1 MRKTMDAIVLDEF
14 DFDAEPRNAR
24 VPKSVRIAFN
34 KTPWKEGFVVA
45 QSNGLVLA
53 LTREIC
59 IAEAALSKCMGG
71 CIYTSSP
78 LGHIYQIGR

>member
-1 MRKTMDAIVLDEF
+1 MRKTMEGIDLSQF

-24 VPKSVRIAFN
+24 IPKGVRQAFN

-53 LTREIC
+53 LTTEFC
-59 IAEAALSKCMGG
+59 IAETALAKCMGG

-78 LGHIYQIGR
+78 MGDRKSVV